1 MSKEEIVA
9 NLNQK
14 LFKSGMLFVTVSCLV
29 AVTDTLRN
37 TAEGRGGFSSA
48 PGRSPRRLV
57 PCLGQDWGSDNLF
70 TQSRTPTHR
79 IEPTHS

>member
-37 TAEGRGGFSSA
+37 TAEGRGGFSSRLQGEA
-48 PGRSPRRLV
+48 LGGWSPA
-57 PCLGQDWGSDNLF
+57 
-70 TQSRTPTHR
+70 
-79 IEPTHS
+79 